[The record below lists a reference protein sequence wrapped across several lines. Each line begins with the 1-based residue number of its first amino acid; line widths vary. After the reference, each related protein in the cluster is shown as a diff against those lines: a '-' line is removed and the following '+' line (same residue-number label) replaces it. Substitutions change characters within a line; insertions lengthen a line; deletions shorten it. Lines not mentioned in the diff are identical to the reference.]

1 LEKNRL
7 CDQIAVKT
15 LLLLASLFF
24 ATCFCPPIRADD
36 QIKDASPDGKF
47 AMSLTEDQQEEGRVK
62 IQLIEVSSHKVVLD
76 LAESGH
82 PHSGDCKILWAPD
95 SQRFAFYEAR
105 HRGGDT
111 TAYFRSESGFTASPL
126 PELGGCATPAQR
138 KELKGH
144 GVLKFIEGN
153 TTPKEWLKSGALVV
167 VNDQGWETWNGD
179 LRGCT
184 QTVTVGFDAKHKAS
198 VLHVAYKKPKE
209 Y

>member
-1 LEKNRL
+1 M
-7 CDQIAVKT
+7 
-15 LLLLASLFF
+15 LL
-24 ATCFCPPIRADD
+24 TQP
-36 QIKDASPDGKF
+36 
-47 AMSLTEDQQEEGRVK
+47 EEGGVK
-62 IQLIEVSSHKVVLD
+62 LQLIEVSSRKVVLD

-82 PHSGDCKILWAPD
+82 PYAADCKLLWAPD

-111 TAYFRSESGFTASPL
+111 TAYFQSESGFTASPF

-144 GVLKFIEGN
+144 GVLKFIEGD

-167 VNDQGWETWNGD
+167 LNDQGWETWDGD

-184 QTVTVGFDAKHKAS
+184 QTVTINFDSKHKAS
-198 VLHVAYKKPKE
+198 VLRVTEKKPKE